1 MNLHRM
7 KPKSQSVAIIFL
19 NHLIFVRFTESKV
32 LFVTA
37 SVSHLDQTQQTSF
50 FQTMGNSFYYFMLL
64 HKSLYHKHLL
74 IRTFTQQNNRTKQV
88 VCGKKKKSMNNVTIY
103 AIELSNSNFFQPSRL
118 TRCSTHPITCRPRI
132 EWLHNFKQIA
142 HQTRYKK

>member
-1 MNLHRM
+1 M
-7 KPKSQSVAIIFL
+7 
-19 NHLIFVRFTESKV
+19 
-32 LFVTA
+32 
-37 SVSHLDQTQQTSF
+37 
-50 FQTMGNSFYYFMLL
+50 
-64 HKSLYHKHLL
+64 
-74 IRTFTQQNNRTKQV
+74 

-142 HQTRYKK
+142 HQTRYKKWKGSWVWTEAVVQQTSWRGFMQLKRWRARPGRELLYHVSDENGWAIIIITITTIMQANTNISSQGW